1 MTLQRLFR
9 FWLLV
14 LIVLSV
20 AAVSIAT
27 IRLWILMFTGP
38 LLVASWYATE
48 SHRGFHL
55 PRFMVNIGAIGALLF
70 VIFSA
75 FSNPDIGRAMELL
88 GIFVLIIMILR
99 QFQVRTLREDAQQL
113 ILSSILVISA
123 TIQSDRFLF
132 GIVLLAWVVVL
143 IYVIMLYQV
152 FSGVEKS
159 RMNRMGVL
167 ASTTSLDSRFGPI
180 DSERLR
186 RTALASIVGIVL
198 VSIVVFIFFPRQILF
213 RSGMSG
219 GGVSGRSGFNETV
232 DLVSSTRISS
242 SRREVFVLRWI
253 DPGGAVVKWAK
264 PILLRGAV
272 LSRYDASL
280 GRWMNAKWSRSSN
293 IETSVDFTQLG
304 TTPID
309 EQIQTHTVEVQMR
322 SLASD
327 VIFSPWGTLAIAT
340 AAPRLVEI
348 DRSTLL
354 LADGGSADIGSY
366 ASYSLRVQPFPPFN
380 TLRSLQGE
388 SGRDARPASFPIP
401 AVREIALEALES
413 MDVSS
418 ELQEEETSWMYN
430 RRISR
435 ALAEWL
441 EIECA
446 YTTDLRDFIQIP
458 GEDPIVS
465 FLQRYRFG
473 HCEYFASALTAM
485 CRSLG
490 IESRLITGFVAMEY
504 DEGTSSYVVRESNA
518 HAWTEVRTGPF
529 QWESLDPSP
538 RTVLEELQASN
549 SSWLD
554 GWRWVYD
561 SLDFFWNSNVI
572 GFDQRSQQTLGDRF
586 VGGWQESVSELRDEI
601 TNRLAMIN
609 RSFKLGVAGY
619 VWMASILFLGLC
631 FVFVYILRNR
641 KRRRILSQIG
651 CGPLAAADR
660 KRLSNDLAFWND
672 TLKVLRQRG
681 FVKRPAET
689 PRGFADRVTLDD
701 ASTGT
706 SLHILVDTLYHIRF
720 GDHRPDS
727 SERARVMTLV
737 GRIKLEGGRG
747 DSARG

>member
-1 MTLQRLFR
+1 MTLRRLFR

-38 LLVASWYATE
+38 LLVASWYVTE

-55 PRFMVNIGAIGALLF
+55 PRFMVNVGALLALGF
-70 VIFSA
+70 VVFSA
-75 FSNPDIGRAMELL
+75 ISNPDIGRAMELL
-88 GIFVLIIMILR
+88 GIFVLAILVLR
-99 QFQVRTLREDAQQL
+99 QFQLRTLREDAQQL

-132 GIVLLAWVVVL
+132 GIVLLSWVVVL

-152 FSGVEKS
+152 YAGSEKARRERS
-159 RMNRMGVL
+159 AGSP
-167 ASTTSLDSRFGPI
+167 STISLDSRFGPL
-180 DSERLR
+180 DVGKLR
-186 RTALASIVGIVL
+186 RTALMSIIGIIL
-198 VSIVVFIFFPRQILF
+198 VSVVVFLFFPRQILF
-213 RSGMSG
+213 RSGVSG
-219 GGVSGRSGFNETV
+219 GGLSGRSGFSETV

-253 DPGGAVVKWAK
+253 DPGGTVTQWPK

-280 GRWMNAKWSRSSN
+280 GRWMNSSRPRIAK
-293 IETSVDFTQLG
+293 IETDDRFTQLG
-304 TTPID
+304 TSPID
-309 EQIQTHTVEVQMR
+309 EQIQTYTVEVQMR

-327 VIFSPWGTLAIAT
+327 LVFSPWGTLAIAT
-340 AAPRLVEI
+340 GTPRLVEI

-354 LADGGSADIGSY
+354 IADSGSRDIGNY
-366 ASYSLRVQPFPPFN
+366 ASYSLRVQPFPPFD
-380 TLRSLQGE
+380 TLRSLEGE
-388 SGRDARPASFPIP
+388 SGRESRNVRFPI
-401 AVREIALEALES
+401 AEVRDIAIEALQS

-418 ELQEEETSWMYN
+418 DLQAGETNWGYN
-430 RRISR
+430 RRVSR
-435 ALAEWL
+435 ALSEWL
-441 EIECA
+441 EIVFA

-465 FLQRYRFG
+465 FLGRYRFG

-572 GFDQRSQQTLGDRF
+572 GFDQRSQQTLGNRF
-586 VGGWQESVSELRDEI
+586 VGGWQGNVSEIRGQVVE
-601 TNRLAMIN
+601 RLATIN

-619 VWMASILFLGLC
+619 VWMASIMMLVIC
-631 FVFVYILRNR
+631 FIVAFIIRNR
-641 KRRRILSQIG
+641 KRRRILAQIG
-651 CGPLAAADR
+651 CGPLGSDER
-660 KRLSNDLAFWND
+660 RRLSNDLAFWAD
-672 TLKVLRQRG
+672 TLRILRQKG
-681 FVKRPAET
+681 FEKELSET
-689 PRGFADRVTLDD
+689 PRRFADRVCL
-701 ASTGT
+701 AEPSIEAP
-706 SLHILVDTLYHIRF
+706 LHQLVDLFYHIRF
-720 GDHRPDS
+720 GAHRPDS
-727 SERARVMTLV
+727 TERAQVMGFVRRLRS
-737 GRIKLEGGRG
+737 GSRS
-747 DSARG
+747 DDAS